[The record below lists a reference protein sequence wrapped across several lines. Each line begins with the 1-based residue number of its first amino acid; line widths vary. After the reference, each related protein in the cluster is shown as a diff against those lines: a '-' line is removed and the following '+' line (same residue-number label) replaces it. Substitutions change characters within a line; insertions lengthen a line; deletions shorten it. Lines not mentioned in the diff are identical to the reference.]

1 MALTPYH
8 INGFRADYLPPD
20 AIVSMPLAA
29 VSVAKGD
36 IMKDDGNGYLTNASI
51 TGFAAE
57 TAFYVAIE
65 AVDNSGGSAGDLNI
79 LCVLANDPRI
89 RWIGINEGT
98 VFAQTAVGTII
109 DINSEDGLKGGTAV
123 TNTGIGFLIEE
134 IDISTAALA
143 ASSSKGYAK
152 GRFLILGETT

>member
-1 MALTPYH
+1 MALTPYTP
-8 INGFRADYLPPD
+8 GFRLDGPVD
-20 AIVSMPLAA
+20 CNVVSMPLAA

-36 IMKDDGNGYLTNASI
+36 IMKDNGNGYLTNAGI

-65 AVDNSGGSAGDLNI
+65 AVDNSGGSAGDLDI
-79 LCVLANDPRI
+79 LCVLANDTRN
-89 RWIGINEGT
+89 RWVGINEGT

-109 DINSEDGLKGGTAV
+109 DINSEDGLKGSTAV

-143 ASSSKGYAK
+143 ASSSKGFAK
-152 GRFLILGETT
+152 GRFIILGETT